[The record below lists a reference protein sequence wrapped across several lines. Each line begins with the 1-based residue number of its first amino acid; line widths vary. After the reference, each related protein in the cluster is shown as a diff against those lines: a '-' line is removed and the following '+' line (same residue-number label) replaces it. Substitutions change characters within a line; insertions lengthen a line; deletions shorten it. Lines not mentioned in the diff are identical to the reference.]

1 MRSIQN
7 LRYFQFNSRC
17 KNKLSSQLQ
26 FFSGGKWFCLKETKL
41 CKSVYSHLESGGYGS
56 RKEQQ

>member
-17 KNKLSSQLQ
+17 KNRLSSQLQ
-26 FFSGGKWFCLKETKL
+26 YFSGGKWFCLKETKL
-41 CKSVYSHLESGGYGS
+41 CKSVYFYLESGGYGS
-56 RKEQQ
+56 